1 MLRGTAFALSS
12 VMQWYA
18 STPDETSVR
27 SLYRQMIE
35 GWNRGSGADFA
46 APFAENSRFIAFDG
60 TCFQGRDEIAV
71 THQRLFDTHLKG
83 TLLTGQVLDIRF
95 LREDVAVLYAAGNTV
110 MRGKIEPS
118 PERESV
124 QTLVAVKDHGQWQ
137 LTDLSQYTGEADR
150 TRYHRHVHLAPD
162 GLALESVPSEKMT
175 MWRDLTARRSW
186 VNA

>member
-1 MLRGTAFALSS
+1 MVLRGTALALSS
-12 VMQWYA
+12 VMQWYE

-60 TCFQGRDEIAV
+60 TCFQGRDEIAM

-137 LTDLSQYTGEADR
+137 LTTFHN
-150 TRYHRHVHLAPD
+150 TRVRPI
-162 GLALESVPSEKMT
+162 G
-175 MWRDLTARRSW
+175 RDTSGTFIWLLTDWLWKVCRRKR
-186 VNA
+186 

>member
-1 MLRGTAFALSS
+1 MKLIGLHDRMLVECRGTALALSS

-35 GWNRGSGADFA
+35 GWDRGSGADFA

-60 TCFQGRDEIAV
+60 TCFKGRDEIAV

-137 LTDLSQYTGEADR
+137 LTTFHN
-150 TRYHRHVHLAPD
+150 TRVRPI
-162 GLALESVPSEKMT
+162 G
-175 MWRDLTARRSW
+175 RDTSGTFIWLLTDWLWKVCRRKG
-186 VNA
+186 

>member
-1 MLRGTAFALSS
+1 M
-12 VMQWYA
+12 V
-18 STPDETSVR
+18 
-27 SLYRQMIE
+27 E

-95 LREDVAVLYAAGNTV
+95 LREDVAVLYATGNTV

-137 LTDLSQYTGEADR
+137 LTTFHN
-150 TRYHRHVHLAPD
+150 TRVRPIGRNAIGTFIWL
-162 GLALESVPSEKMT
+162 
-175 MWRDLTARRSW
+175 LTDWLWKVGRSKR
-186 VNA
+186 